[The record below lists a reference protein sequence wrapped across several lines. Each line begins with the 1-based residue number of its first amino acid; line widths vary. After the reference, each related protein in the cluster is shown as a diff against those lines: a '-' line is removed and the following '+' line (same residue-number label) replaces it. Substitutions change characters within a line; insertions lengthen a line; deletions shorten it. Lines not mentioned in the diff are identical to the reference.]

1 MRNYIGLTVGPI
13 IEVLQSAKK
22 TRELWTGS
30 YLFSFLMK
38 IMVRNLMEKG
48 YDFLSPVVDDKSIGQ
63 KHGVGLFHDRFI
75 AMSELSQE
83 CIESDVNGAIDEAKE
98 ELTLVI
104 VKIEPAQPERKKE
117 VRAFLDQFLQ
127 ISYIITLLSDECNI
141 FIETNKFLDNAELQ
155 RSFIDSPASYE
166 NFTVSYKDK
175 KPESVNPIA
184 YLQARTN
191 QSAFIRDAFGDK
203 HGKGFP
209 SLAEISGKDLN
220 IVCNNDDE
228 DKDPFPK
235 GCKLKYKYAA
245 LIQADGD
252 NIGTL
257 VKAVGKD
264 PEKAK
269 EFSKKLFDF
278 AAQVPKIAQKYGA
291 QAVYA
296 GGDDILSFAPVVY
309 DGYTVFDYLDDL
321 NNCFKAAFGNQAE
334 NISLSFGVAAI
345 YHKYPLYEALEQARN
360 NLFGSTQSAK
370 NFTLRRQKPKNA
382 IVFELS
388 KHSGQCMRNIFLQSD
403 SKVYEPFKALLKSEL
418 DEKTTIPHSLHH
430 NLKRSEKVI
439 AVLSEKSDFHQRLE
453 QFFKNNFNEPEH
465 EKNQVKEG
473 LELARKLL
481 AGYFDFYIGEKKS
494 DKIFAEFFS
503 ALAIIKHLRGD
514 R

>member
-1 MRNYIGLTVGPI
+1 MRNYIGLTIGPI

-38 IMVRNLMEKG
+38 IMVGNLTKKG
-48 YDFLSPVVDDKSIGQ
+48 YDFLSPVVDDKSVGQ

-75 AMSELSQE
+75 AMSELSQA
-83 CIESDVNGAIDEAKE
+83 CIESDVNAAIDKAKE
-98 ELTLVI
+98 ELALVI
-104 VKIEPAQPERKKE
+104 VNIKPDQLQREKE

-127 ISYIITLLSDECNI
+127 ISYIITPLPDECNI
-141 FIETNKFLDNAELQ
+141 FTEINKLLDNAELQ
-155 RSFIDSPASYE
+155 RSFVSSPAFYE
-166 NFTVSYKDK
+166 NFVFYRDN

-209 SLAEISGKDLN
+209 SIAEISGRDLN
-220 IVCNNDDE
+220 IVCNKDDE
-228 DKDPFPK
+228 DDDPFPK

-257 VKAVGKD
+257 VKSVGKD

-269 EFSKKLFDF
+269 AFSKKLFDF
-278 AAQVPKIAQKYGA
+278 AARVPQIAEKYGA
-291 QAVYA
+291 QVVYA

-309 DGYTVFDYLDDL
+309 REYTVFDYLDDL
-321 NNCFKAAFGNQAE
+321 NNCFKAAFGDEAE
-334 NISLSFGVAAI
+334 NISLSFGVAAV

-360 NLFGSTQSAK
+360 NLFGAAK
-370 NFTLRRQKPKNA
+370 NFTLKGKKPKNTIA
-382 IVFELS
+382 FELS

-403 SKVYEPFKALLKSEL
+403 STVYAPFKALLKSEL
-418 DEKTTIPHSLHH
+418 NVVTTIPHSLHH

-439 AVLSEKSDFHQRLE
+439 AVLSEKKDFDQRLE

-465 EKNQVKEG
+465 EKNQVQEG
-473 LELARKLL
+473 LKLARELL
-481 AGYFDFYIGEKKS
+481 VGYFDFYNGEKES
-494 DKIFAEFFS
+494 NEIFAEFFS